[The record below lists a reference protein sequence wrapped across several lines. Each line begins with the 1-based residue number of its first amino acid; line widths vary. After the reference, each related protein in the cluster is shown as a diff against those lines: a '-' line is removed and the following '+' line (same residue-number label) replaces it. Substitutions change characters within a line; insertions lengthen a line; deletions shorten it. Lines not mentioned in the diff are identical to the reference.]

1 MNVMNIKMNID
12 MNMLSYMNM
21 NIDERDNWIWMN
33 MDEHGLCM
41 EDIYITYPYDMDE
54 HGLSL

>member
-1 MNVMNIKMNID
+1 MNIKMNID